1 MTGSAQ
7 NSFWYLWFKAVGDRR
22 GYFLHSGL
30 VRTCCCPSAG
40 YDLHTPR
47 NMIVPALFES
57 YHLFRF
63 GEELQLYENYLR
75 LLLVVICATVSMMY
89 QSS

>member
-1 MTGSAQ
+1 MTESGR

-22 GYFLHSGL
+22 GYFPHSGL
-30 VRTCCCPSAG
+30 VRTCRCPSAG

-47 NMIVPALFES
+47 NMMVPALFES

-63 GEELQLYENYLR
+63 GEELQLYENNAFAARRYL
-75 LLLVVICATVSMMY
+75 CHGQYDVSI
-89 QSS
+89 